1 MDGKSVLHIGLQFWV
16 DQVRVS
22 QVRIDNGT
30 INKKELIMMKRNI
43 IILFV
48 AITALV
54 AQPRETWNVGESVY
68 VVSTIDLE
76 PNVDAQYLNQMKRT
90 WGKNMDVFVEEGL
103 VEDYHIFKSVNQYD
117 GDFDLLLMVKYKNLA
132 IFDSNKNNAKRWD
145 DAFDKARKKLSQE
158 QSNQI
163 TATFPKMRTIL
174 DSKMMREITFIK

>member
-1 MDGKSVLHIGLQFWV
+1 M
-16 DQVRVS
+16 
-22 QVRIDNGT
+22 
-30 INKKELIMMKRNI
+30 KKLLII
-43 IILFV
+43 SLV
-48 AITALV
+48 AITAMF

-90 WGKNMDVFVEEGL
+90 WGNNMDVFVAEGL
-103 VEDYHIFKSVNQYD
+103 VEEYHIFQSVNQYD

-132 IFDSNKNNAKRWD
+132 TFDSNKKNNKRWD
-145 DAFDKARKKLSQE
+145 AAQEKARKKLSQQ
-158 QSNQI
+158 QSNEI

>member
-1 MDGKSVLHIGLQFWV
+1 
-16 DQVRVS
+16 
-22 QVRIDNGT
+22 
-30 INKKELIMMKRNI
+30 MKRLLI
-43 IILFV
+43 ISLV
-48 AITALV
+48 AITAMF

-90 WGKNMDVFVEEGL
+90 WGNNMDVFVAEGL
-103 VEDYHIFKSVNQYD
+103 VEEYHIFQSVNQYD

-132 IFDSNKNNAKRWD
+132 TFDSNKKNNKRWD
-145 DAFDKARKKLSQE
+145 AAQEKARKKLSQQ
-158 QSNQI
+158 QSNEI